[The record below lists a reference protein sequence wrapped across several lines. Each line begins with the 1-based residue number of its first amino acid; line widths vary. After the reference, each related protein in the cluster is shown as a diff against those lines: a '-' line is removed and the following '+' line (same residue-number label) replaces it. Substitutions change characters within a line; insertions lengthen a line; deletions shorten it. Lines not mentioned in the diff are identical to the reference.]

1 MYGRYVCIYVGFF
14 LILYKFFNFQF
25 VAAQMMMMMVVVEFF
40 GWRISV

>member
-1 MYGRYVCIYVGFF
+1 MYGRYVCMSVGFF
-14 LILYKFFNFQF
+14 LISYVFIFQF